1 MLRVLITGS
10 SGFVGSNL
18 ISFLSNEYIIEKFDR
33 QNFKK
38 IESDVI
44 IHLAGKA
51 HDLKN
56 SSLQNEYFKSNT
68 YLTNKLFD
76 EFLESNSKVF
86 IYLSSVKA
94 VSDSVNGVLNEDQV
108 PNPKSFYGISK
119 HLAEKY
125 ILSKKTFNNK
135 RIFILRPCMIHGPR
149 NKGNLNLLYKLV
161 SSRLPWLLGLFNNKR
176 SYCSIDNMLFVIK
189 EIIENK
195 SISSGIY
202 NVADD
207 NPLSINEV
215 VSLIGISQNRK
226 VSILKIPKGIIEFL
240 ALIGDWLHLPFNT
253 VRLKKLTESYVVSN
267 KKILNS
273 IKKELP
279 TSSKNGMIKT
289 FKSFNN
295 NYKF

>member
-18 ISFLSNEYIIEKFDR
+18 IPFLSNEYIIEKFDR

-56 SSLQNEYFKSNT
+56 SFPQDEYFKSNT

-76 EFLESNSKVF
+76 EFLKSNSKVF
-86 IYLSSVKA
+86 IYVSSVKA
-94 VSDSVNGVLNEDQV
+94 VSDSVTGVLNEDQV

-119 HLAEKY
+119 LLAEKY
-125 ILSKKTFNNK
+125 ILSKKNSNKK

-149 NKGNLNLLYKLV
+149 NKGNLNLLYRLV
-161 SSRLPWLLGLFNNKR
+161 SARLPWFLGLFNNKR

-189 EIIENK
+189 ELIENK
-195 SISSGIY
+195 SINSGIY
-202 NVADD
+202 NIADD
-207 NPLSINEV
+207 EPLSINEV

-226 VSILKIPKGIIEFL
+226 VSILKTPKFIIKFL
-240 ALIGDWLHLPFNT
+240 AVIGDWLHLPFNS
-253 VRLKKLTESYVVSN
+253 VRLKKLTEPYVVSN

-289 FKSFNN
+289 FKSFKNT
-295 NYKF
+295 

>member
-18 ISFLSNEYIIEKFDR
+18 IPFLSKDYIIEKFDR

-38 IESDVI
+38 INSDII

-56 SSLQNEYFKSNT
+56 LSLKNEYFQSNT

-76 EFLESNSKVF
+76 EFLKSNSKVF

-94 VSDSVNGVLNEDQV
+94 VTDSINGILKEDQV
-108 PNPKSFYGISK
+108 PNPKSYYGKSK
-119 HLAEKY
+119 LLAEKY
-125 ILSKKTFNNK
+125 ILSKKISNKK
-135 RIFILRPCMIHGPR
+135 RIYILRPCMIHGSG
-149 NKGNLNLLYKLV
+149 NKGNLNLLYNFV
-161 SSRLPWLLGLFNNKR
+161 STQIPWLLGLFNNKR

-189 EIIENK
+189 ELIENK
-195 SISSGIY
+195 SIKSGIY

-207 NPLSINEV
+207 DPLSINEV
-215 VSLIGISQNRK
+215 VSLIGISQNKK
-226 VSILKIPKGIIEFL
+226 VIIWNIPKALIRFL
-240 ALIGDWLHLPFNT
+240 AVIGDWLPLPFNSL
-253 VRLKKLTESYVVSN
+253 RLKKLTESYIVSN

-279 TSSKNGMIKT
+279 IKSKNGMIKT
-289 FKSFNN
+289 FNAFKN
-295 NYKF
+295 K